1 MPKPLVAI
9 IGRPNVGKSTLF
21 NRIIGT
27 RKALTHDQP
36 GVTRDR
42 NFATADWGGR
52 EFICVDTGGFP
63 LVADSLDEGVEAQI
77 ELAIEESDV
86 ILCVFDGV
94 AGPNPVEGKIVERLR
109 RIEKPVLYVVNK
121 IDIPEHEARLNE
133 FFSLGVEDLL
143 PVSGEHG
150 YQVAE
155 MLDRLLLLLPRD
167 VRAAEPDD
175 KIIHIAVVG
184 RPNVGK
190 SSLVNALLG
199 QSRVVVDPTPGTTRD
214 AIDTPFHVDE
224 RDYMLIDT
232 AGIRRRSQKGG
243 HLERITVMHSL
254 RAIDRADVCL
264 LVLAADEGVT
274 KQDAHIAG
282 YIAER
287 GRALIVVW
295 NKLDLIPFSRY
306 PEREKEI
313 RERWPF
319 LHQVPIQGV
328 SALQSR
334 GMSRLLP
341 EIDQVYKEWG
351 RRVATARLNTVFAS
365 LVDHHHLP
373 MYKGKTVKLFYAT
386 QAQTRPPTFMVFA
399 NYPEGVAPSYRRY
412 LIRGL
417 QEQLELEHVPVR
429 LILRRRS

>member
-1 MPKPLVAI
+1 MKPLVAI

-42 NFATADWGGR
+42 NFANAEWGGR

-77 ELAIEESDV
+77 DLAIDESDV
-86 ILCVFDGV
+86 ILCVFDGA
-94 AGPNPVEGKIVERLR
+94 AGPNPGEVKIVERLR
-109 RIEKPVLYVVNK
+109 RINKPVIYVVNK
-121 IDIPEHEARLNE
+121 VDVPEHETRLNE
-133 FFSLGVEDLL
+133 FFRLGINDLM

-155 MLDRLLLLLPRD
+155 MLDRLLLLLP
-167 VRAAEPDD
+167 AEATEGVADE
-175 KIIHIAVVG
+175 KTIHIAVVG

-199 QSRVVVDPTPGTTRD
+199 QSRVVVDATPGTTRD
-214 AIDTPFHVDE
+214 AIDTPFHIDE
-224 RDYMLIDT
+224 RDYILIDT

-254 RAIDRADVCL
+254 RAIDRAEVCL
-264 LVLAADEGVT
+264 LVLAANEGIT

-282 YIAER
+282 YITER
-287 GRALIVVW
+287 GRALIVIW
-295 NKLDLIPFSRY
+295 NKMDLIDPGEFRQ
-306 PEREKEI
+306 RVAAVQ
-313 RERWPF
+313 ERWPF
-319 LHQVPIQGV
+319 LHHVPIHGV
-328 SALQSR
+328 SALQGS
-334 GMSRLLP
+334 GMKRIFP
-341 EIDQVYKEWG
+341 EIDAIYKEWG
-351 RRVATARLNTVFAS
+351 RRVATARLNAVFAS

-386 QAQTRPPTFMVFA
+386 QAQSRPPTFLIFA
-399 NYPEGVAPSYRRY
+399 NYPEGISQSYRRY

-417 QEQLELEHVPVR
+417 QEQLQLEHVPVR